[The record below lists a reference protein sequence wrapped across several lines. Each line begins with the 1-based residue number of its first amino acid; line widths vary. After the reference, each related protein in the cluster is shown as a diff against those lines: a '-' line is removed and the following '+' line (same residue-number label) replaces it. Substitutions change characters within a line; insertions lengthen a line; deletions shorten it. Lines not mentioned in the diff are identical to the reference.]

1 MARFEEFILLRLVR
15 SDGCQHVLEEMSLYS
30 HFVAI
35 VALPSNY
42 HLKALFVDLFSSTIT
57 IAGGTVHRAIER
69 VGQRR
74 RGSMRESIVDPR
86 HVAFRSKCARRH

>member
-1 MARFEEFILLRLVR
+1 MARFEERILLRLVR

-42 HLKALFVDLFSSTIT
+42 HLKALIVDLVSSTIAT
-57 IAGGTVHRAIER
+57 AGGIRATHHRER
-69 VGQRR
+69 RTETEDPCVRA
-74 RGSMRESIVDPR
+74 SSILGI
-86 HVAFRSKCARRH
+86 